1 MTMKDAYPHPGIRID
16 SIPADE
22 GGGLIFVAGM
32 MITLLVAVPVLRP
45 LALIGLV
52 AGALMAPVIHRLGH

>member
-1 MTMKDAYPHPGIRID
+1 MKNAHPHPGIRID

-32 MITLLVAVPVLRP
+32 MITLLLAVPALRP
-45 LALIGLV
+45 LALVGLV
-52 AGALMAPVIHRLGH
+52 AGALLAPILHRWGH